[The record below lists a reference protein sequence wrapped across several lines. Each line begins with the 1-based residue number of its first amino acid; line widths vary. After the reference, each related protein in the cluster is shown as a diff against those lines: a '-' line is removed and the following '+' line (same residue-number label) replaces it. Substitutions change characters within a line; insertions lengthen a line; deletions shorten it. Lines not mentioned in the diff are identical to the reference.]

1 MISTCHEE
9 GRRVFGNM
17 LGCLGTHKML
27 EEETPAS
34 FSPAAGVGP
43 TLAIPP
49 NVELLRVL
57 IWKSFGCASH
67 DLEFSVG
74 TGGWLTI
81 LALLLIFNQHSLVHH

>member
-1 MISTCHEE
+1 MKKE
-9 GRRVFGNM
+9 GE
-17 LGCLGTHKML
+17 CLGTCWAVWAHVRCLRNSHLLLSPLQL
-27 EEETPAS
+27 EWGQL
-34 FSPAAGVGP
+34 SPSHQ
-43 TLAIPP
+43 
-49 NVELLRVL
+49 NVELLRAL